1 VPLVMVKSDKRAR
14 EKPCLRC
21 GYSLRRIDA
30 LHCPECGLS
39 VWRSL
44 NANDALEWSNPP
56 WLAKLAVACTVLA
69 VVQVI
74 GIVAYVLSDISIVM
88 ILRHMPRLMVW
99 WLRFWPWSPLIA
111 AAYQV
116 PLAAGLVLLSA
127 NEGRHPDKC
136 KPFRWACRI
145 VAAVCTLAALV
156 SLVSLVNGMM
166 PLARPGWGMFWT
178 ASQVV
183 LKASIIAGVL
193 AAFAYL
199 RKLAQRIPHGRVAKV
214 CGWMLL
220 VPLLSLVKTVPFF
233 AMRFAFDLFGV
244 LFACLPLIYL
254 PVSAGMLMWFANEFR
269 KASVAAEK
277 GWASETASAE
287 AVGVP
292 PDRYA

>member
-1 VPLVMVKSDKRAR
+1 MPLVMVKSDKRAR

-56 WLAKLAVACTVLA
+56 WLTKLAVACTVLA
-69 VVQVI
+69 VVQVV
-74 GIVAYVLSDISIVM
+74 GIVAYVLSDVSIIM
-88 ILRHMPRLMVW
+88 ILRHVPRLMVW
-99 WLRFWPWSPLIA
+99 WLRLWRWSPLIA
-111 AAYQV
+111 AVYQV
-116 PLAAGLVLLSA
+116 PLAAGLVLLSVE
-127 NEGRHPDKC
+127 EGRHPDKWR
-136 KPFRWACRI
+136 PFRLACRI
-145 VAAVCTLAALV
+145 VAAICALAALV
-156 SLVSLVNGMM
+156 SLVNGVV
-166 PLARPGWGMFWT
+166 PLGRPGRGMFWT

-199 RKLAQRIPHGRVAKV
+199 RKLAQRIPHGRVARI

-220 VPLLSLVKTVPFF
+220 VPLLSLVKTVPIF
-233 AMRFAFDLFGV
+233 AMWFAFDFFGV
-244 LFACLPLIYL
+244 LFACLPLVYL
-254 PVSAGMLMWFANEFR
+254 PVSAVMLVWFAKEIR

-277 GWASETASAE
+277 GWASETAGAE
-287 AVGVP
+287 VGLR
-292 PDRYA
+292 PDGYA